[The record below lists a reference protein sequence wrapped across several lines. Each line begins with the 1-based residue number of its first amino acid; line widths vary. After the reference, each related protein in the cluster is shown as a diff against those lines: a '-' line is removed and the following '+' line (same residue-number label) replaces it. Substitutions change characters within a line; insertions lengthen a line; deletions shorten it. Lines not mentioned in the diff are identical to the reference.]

1 VTLVSGYVAQQPN
14 RSTEEGRNPLP
25 CATSAF
31 GVGEE
36 GTGHDRESDRY
47 RTFASIV
54 ARALH
59 TTVFLDSVKKATL
72 IRSFETIP
80 CMSDFG
86 NHLRGRFLANR
97 KRMTPSLNRAQ
108 AEQREQ
114 RAEAEQREREAA
126 ERRQAEADEV
136 ARRALEA
143 GQSQGRLTPWG
154 APGGPH
160 A

>member
-1 VTLVSGYVAQQPN
+1 
-14 RSTEEGRNPLP
+14 
-25 CATSAF
+25 
-31 GVGEE
+31 
-36 GTGHDRESDRY
+36 
-47 RTFASIV
+47 
-54 ARALH
+54 
-59 TTVFLDSVKKATL
+59 VFLDSVKKATL